1 MDDPDPP
8 EPRDPSEPPAF
19 EDDLPSDLDEPLPA
33 PTEILGDA
41 EHPFRAT
48 LQGATRALGLPEPA
62 VLVDDLLATPAD
74 ERFARSARRYAE
86 RFGDASVV
94 DDPAA
99 LSGAVEGLPVSD
111 PVEQGVRTVV
121 RVTGQLEGE
130 LVATGVEA
138 AERVG
143 PESGHTP
150 PAGPEAY
157 LALAVAARRLRA
169 VALDVGEVYEAEAAT
184 DGDLQH
190 LLSAGLA
197 LTARLLD
204 LAPTSAAVEDG
215 SAPDDD
221 ASEGEDGEDSEGAE
235 DTDDAAGDGE
245 TDDEETP
252 PVDPDE
258 WLPVVARDVV
268 RAGYHRETARG
279 TPPSTVPAAKT
290 DAELRRIVR
299 LRGALAA
306 VDAFDV
312 STESAAALVDESP
325 AAVEALL
332 AGRE

>member
-1 MDDPDPP
+1 MDEPDPP

-19 EDDLPSDLDEPLPA
+19 EDDLPSELDEPLPA

-86 RFGDASVV
+86 RFGDASLVE
-94 DDPAA
+94 DPAA
-99 LSGAVEGLPVSD
+99 LSAAVEGLPVSD

-121 RVTGQLEGE
+121 RVTGQMEGE

-138 AERVG
+138 AERAG

-169 VALDVGEVYEAEAAT
+169 VALDVGEVYESDGAT

-215 SAPDDD
+215 SAPDDAA
-221 ASEGEDGEDSEGAE
+221 ASEGEDSEDSEDAE
-235 DTDDAAGDGE
+235 DAAGE
-245 TDDEETP
+245 AEADDEGIP
-252 PVDPDE
+252 PVDPGE
-258 WLPVVARDVV
+258 WLPVLARDVV